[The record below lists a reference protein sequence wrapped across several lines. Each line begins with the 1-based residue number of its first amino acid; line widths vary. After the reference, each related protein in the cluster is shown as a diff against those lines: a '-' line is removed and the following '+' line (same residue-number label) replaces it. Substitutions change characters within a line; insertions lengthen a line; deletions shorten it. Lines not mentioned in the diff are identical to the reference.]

1 MVSILYEVKNR
12 YDVIVVGAG
21 HAGCEAAHACV
32 KLGKKVLLATI
43 NLDYIAL
50 LPCNPSI
57 GGPAKAHLVREVDAL
72 GGLMGEMADRCAI
85 QMRMLNT
92 TKGPAVH
99 SLRGQMDKAKYQ
111 RQMRAYLE
119 NLEGLDLKQMI
130 VDDLIVKEGKV
141 CGVITEF
148 GGAYYAD
155 AVILAT
161 GTYLG
166 GAIVI
171 GDYFKKSGPNGQLS
185 AEVLPDNLKKHG
197 LSLLRFKTGTPARV
211 DCKTIDFSKLTLQ
224 PHETGELKFSSFTKG
239 DNGLEKRPCYLTYTT
254 DETHDIIRQNLHRS
268 PVEKGEIAGIA
279 PRYCPSIEDKVVRF
293 HDKARHQ
300 IFVEPE
306 GLETKEMYI
315 QGFATSLPMDVQRKI
330 VRSLPGFEQAE
341 LMRPAYAIEYD
352 LIDPYTM
359 KPSMES
365 KVIEGLF
372 LAGQINGTSGYE
384 EAAAQGI
391 MAGINA
397 SRYLDGK
404 DAIVLKRYEAYIGV
418 LIDDLVTKG
427 VEEPYRMLTSRA
439 EYRLLLRQDNACER
453 LSTLGYEIGL
463 LSEEKYQAYLK
474 EKENIASE
482 LKRLSQTTVK
492 SDNPVIKAAL
502 EASTSEVLKQG
513 VPALELLKRPQIT
526 YALLEEAGYG
536 NPLLSEVEKNQV
548 SIQVKYE
555 GYIKKQEEQVARLAK
570 LENYRLYPDTP
581 YEKFSGLRLEAQQ
594 KLIKFRPETLG
605 QASRISGVNPADISV
620 LLIALKKENQQN
632 DK

>member
-1 MVSILYEVKNR
+1 
-12 YDVIVVGAG
+12 
-21 HAGCEAAHACV
+21 
-32 KLGKKVLLATI
+32 
-43 NLDYIAL
+43 
-50 LPCNPSI
+50 
-57 GGPAKAHLVREVDAL
+57 
-72 GGLMGEMADRCAI
+72 
-85 QMRMLNT
+85 
-92 TKGPAVH
+92 
-99 SLRGQMDKAKYQ
+99 
-111 RQMRAYLE
+111 
-119 NLEGLDLKQMI
+119 
-130 VDDLIVKEGKV
+130 
-141 CGVITEF
+141 
-148 GGAYYAD
+148 
-155 AVILAT
+155 
-161 GTYLG
+161 
-166 GAIVI
+166 
-171 GDYFKKSGPNGQLS
+171 
-185 AEVLPDNLKKHG
+185 
-197 LSLLRFKTGTPARV
+197 
-211 DCKTIDFSKLTLQ
+211 
-224 PHETGELKFSSFTKG
+224 
-239 DNGLEKRPCYLTYTT
+239 
-254 DETHDIIRQNLHRS
+254 
-268 PVEKGEIAGIA
+268 
-279 PRYCPSIEDKVVRF
+279 
-293 HDKARHQ
+293 
-300 IFVEPE
+300 
-306 GLETKEMYI
+306 
-315 QGFATSLPMDVQRKI
+315 
-330 VRSLPGFEQAE
+330 
-341 LMRPAYAIEYD
+341 MRPAYAIEYD

-453 LSTLGYEIGL
+453 LSTLGHEIGL

-502 EASTSEVLKQG
+502 ETSTSEVLKQG

-632 DK
+632 DR

>member
-1 MVSILYEVKNR
+1 MLYEVKDH

-21 HAGCEAAHACV
+21 HAGCEAAHAASR
-32 KLGKKVLLATI
+32 LGKRVLLATI

-72 GGLMGEMADRCAI
+72 GGLMGEMADKCAI

-99 SLRGQMDKAKYQ
+99 SLRGQMDKSLYQ
-111 RQMRAYLE
+111 SSMKAYLE
-119 NLEGLDLKQMI
+119 KLPNLDLKQMVI
-130 VDDLIVKEGKV
+130 EDLIVHEGSVK
-141 CGVITEF
+141 GVINEF

-161 GTYLG
+161 GTYLK

-171 GDYFKKSGPNGQLS
+171 GDYYKSSGPNGQLA
-185 AEVLPDNLKKHG
+185 AEALSPNLAKHG

-211 DCKTIDFSKLTLQ
+211 AKSSIDFEALSIQ
-224 PHETGELKFSSFTKG
+224 PHEEGNLKFSNFSPE
-239 DNGLEKRPCYLTYTT
+239 DNGLEKRPCHLTYTT
-254 DETHDIIRQNLHRS
+254 DETHEIIRENLHRS
-268 PVEKGEIAGIA
+268 PVEKGDIEGIA
-279 PRYCPSIEDKVVRF
+279 PRYCPSIEDKIVRF

-306 GLETKEMYI
+306 GLGTEEMYI

-330 VRSLPGFEQAE
+330 VRSLPGFEKAE

-352 LIDPYTM
+352 LVDPLWL

-365 KVIEGLF
+365 KVIKGLF
-372 LAGQINGTSGYE
+372 LGGQINGTSGYE

-404 DAIVLKRYEAYIGV
+404 EAIVLKRYEAYIGV

-427 VEEPYRMLTSRA
+427 VTEPYRMLTSRA
-439 EYRLLLRQDNACER
+439 EYRLLLRQDNACAR
-453 LSTLGYEIGL
+453 LSELGYSLGL
-463 LSEEKYQAYLK
+463 LREEKYQAYLK
-474 EKENIASE
+474 EKEAIEKELVRLRNTTISSE
-482 LKRLSQTTVK
+482 NKVIYERLKDSK
-492 SDNPVIKAAL
+492 SEPL
-502 EASTSEVLKQG
+502 RQG
-513 VPALELLKRPQIT
+513 VPASELLKRPEIS
-526 YALLEEAGYG
+526 YEDLLLAGYG
-536 NPLLSEVEKNQV
+536 DFSLSESVKAQV
-548 SIQVKYE
+548 SVEIKYS
-555 GYIKKQEEQVARLAK
+555 GYIKKQKEQVSRLEK
-570 LENYRLYPDTP
+570 LENYRLSQTLDYT
-581 YEKFSGLRLEAQQ
+581 KISGLRLEAQQ
-594 KLIKFRPETLG
+594 KLNLHKPETVG

-620 LLIALKKENQQN
+620 LLIALKKMGKGN
-632 DK
+632 